1 MTTELLSERASD
13 YRSQLTKA
21 ARRYAERT
29 GRRERNK
36 AVLAANG
43 VLYADDPE
51 RVEKRLARLGADW
64 SLARAI
70 ERTPSDP
77 AASAGSTLLLPPDSF
92 GSEVLGLERLLGRN
106 NLTPVA
112 FLEEGALAA
121 RPVGRITISGPGG
134 GHGTGFLVSP
144 ALLLTNHHVLGS
156 PEEAARGEVAFA
168 FQDGIGG
175 APLVPAVFRLE
186 PQRFFVTDPE
196 LDFSL
201 VAVAERG
208 TRGEV
213 LSSFGRLTLS
223 EAQGKVV
230 IGEFVNIVQHPRG
243 EPKQLALRD
252 NQVVDVLDDFLHYES
267 DTRPGSSGSPVFND
281 QWEVVALHHS
291 AVPETDEQGRPLSV
305 DGTVWRPEAGEER
318 LAWKANEGVR
328 ISRVLGALHT
338 MTPAGEAARL
348 RDEVFTAGPA
358 VSPVRAAPAPGESAP
373 APTASADGTAGADG
387 TRAAYVTDGTAQI
400 TVPLWITIGLGP
412 SGYPVAGV
420 TGAQPVPGT
429 PSAPTP
435 TGPPP
440 APPTAPPPVP
450 TAGPTG
456 SAPPV
461 TAPADGTEAASAV
474 EKDVTAALVNLRLA
488 QDRPYYDPTADRAAR
503 DAYYADIGDTGGDA
517 LRHALTDLLER
528 THAPR
533 PRYKP
538 IRLVYP
544 WVDLHEDGRLHSIY
558 SGRDFPPEEF
568 IRADAAVARTRLA
581 RVRELLLRES
591 TAGPAEF
598 GAEFDALEDSMPFN
612 CEHVVPQSW
621 FAKLEPMRGD
631 LHHLFACETG
641 CNSFRGNF
649 PYVDFPGFREAVRDA
664 CGMREEEGFE
674 PERGKGPV
682 ARATLYFLLR
692 YPGLVGDAP
701 GEFPE
706 ARLPTLLTWHDNEP
720 VSEYELHRNAA
731 AAEIQ
736 GNRNPLVDHPDWAH
750 RIDFSGVWRR

>member
-1 MTTELLSERASD
+1 MTTTEFRTERASD
-13 YRSQLTKA
+13 YLSQLTKA
-21 ARRYAERT
+21 ARRYADRTER
-29 GRRERNK
+29 RDRNK
-36 AVLAANG
+36 AVLATNG

-77 AASAGSTLLLPPDSF
+77 AATAGSTLLLPPDSF
-92 GSEVLGLERLLGRN
+92 GRDVLGLERLIGRN

-112 FLEEGALAA
+112 FLEEGVLAA
-121 RPVGRITISGPGG
+121 RPVGRITVSGPGG

-144 ALLLTNHHVLGS
+144 ALLMTNHHVLGD
-156 PEEAARGEVAFA
+156 PEEAARSEVAFA
-168 FQDGIGG
+168 FQDGVGG
-175 APLVPAVFRLE
+175 GPLVPAVFPLE
-186 PQRFFVTDPE
+186 PQRFFVTDGT

-201 VAVAERG
+201 VAVAPRG
-208 TRGEV
+208 TRGEA

-252 NQVVDVLDDFLHYES
+252 NQVVDVLDDFLHYEC
-267 DTRPGSSGSPVFND
+267 DTQPGSSGSPVFND

-291 AVPETDEQGRPLSV
+291 AVPKTDEQGRPLSV
-305 DGTVWRPEAGEER
+305 DGTVWEPDMGEAR

-328 ISRVLGALHT
+328 ISRVLGALHA
-338 MTPAGEAARL
+338 MTPGGEAARL
-348 RDEVFTAGPA
+348 RDDVFTAGPA
-358 VSPVRAAPAPGESAP
+358 AASPPTTPAPPESAP
-373 APTASADGTAGADG
+373 TPPASANGVAAGTNGSRAAYVADGTA
-387 TRAAYVTDGTAQI
+387 RL
-400 TVPLWITIGLGP
+400 TVPLWVTVGLGP
-412 SGYPVAGV
+412 SGPPAVAAGV
-420 TGAQPVPGT
+420 TGAQPVP
-429 PSAPTP
+429 PPPPPPLAPP
-435 TGPPP
+435 AGPPP
-440 APPTAPPPVP
+440 PGPAAAAGAPT
-450 TAGPTG
+450 
-456 SAPPV
+456 
-461 TAPADGTEAASAV
+461 TAPAEAASAV

-488 QDRPYYDPTADRAAR
+488 QDRPYYDRTADQAAR
-503 DAYYADIGDTGGDA
+503 EAYYAGVGDLSGDA
-517 LRHALTDLLER
+517 LRRALTDLLER

-544 WVDLHEDGRLHSIY
+544 WVDLHQDGRLHSIY
-558 SGRDFPPEEF
+558 SGRDFSPEEF
-568 IRADAAVARTRLA
+568 IRADAAVAESRLT
-581 RVRELLLRES
+581 RVRELLLHES

-598 GAEFDALEDSMPFN
+598 EAEFDALEDSMPFN

-631 LHHLFACETG
+631 LHHLFACESG

-649 PYVDFPGFREAVRDA
+649 PYIDFPGFQEAVRDA
-664 CGMREEEGFE
+664 CGMREQEGFE
-674 PERGKGPV
+674 PQQGKGTV

-701 GEFPE
+701 REFPAE
-706 ARLPTLLTWHDNEP
+706 RVPTLLTWHDSEP
-720 VSEYELHRNAA
+720 VSEYEQHRNAA
-731 AAEIQ
+731 VAEIQ
-736 GNRNPLVDHPDWAH
+736 GNRNPLIDHPDWAR
-750 RIDFSGVWRR
+750 RIDFTGVRHI